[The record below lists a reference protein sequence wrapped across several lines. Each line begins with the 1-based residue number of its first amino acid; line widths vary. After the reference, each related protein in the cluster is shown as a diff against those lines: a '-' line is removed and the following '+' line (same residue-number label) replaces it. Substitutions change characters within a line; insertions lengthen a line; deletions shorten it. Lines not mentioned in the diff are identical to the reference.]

1 MTKATHGDRP
11 PDGEIRQA
19 QLITTFGPGAMMDL
33 PKYAVLVGGL
43 GFWSPGAVVHERR
56 LSARLA
62 ALLNLSSVELRTP
75 PAAEGDDKP
84 RFGIRVFQFP
94 EWFLAA
100 APEQGEL
107 EDREGVRSR
116 ALVHRKA
123 LTGGAYVDRDRRR
136 RPVVPVRFVRA
147 CPRGHIGDIDWYAFA
162 HNAPSDCKKQGRDLF
177 LDERGTGGDL
187 GDLDVRCDCGARRP
201 LIEARELKAWP
212 LGRCGGERPW
222 LGALSHEDCGLPNRL
237 LTRAAS
243 NAYFPQAMSVI
254 SLPDQSEA
262 VRAAVDAAW
271 DFLEGANDLEAV
283 RKERQKRKVKE
294 LLSGVTDEDV
304 WAELEQRRG
313 GGLSEEKP
321 VKQAELEVLAAAQEE
336 LGQDRP
342 DGVFYARALAGDQW
356 RRRWTK
362 AVQRVVLAH
371 RLREVVALAGFT
383 RFEPPALNAQGELDL
398 DVRPAALAL
407 DTTWLP
413 AYENHGEGIF
423 LQFRA
428 DAVREWAARGTV
440 QRRYAAL
447 REGFMAWR
455 AEHQENKNA
464 ELPSP
469 EYWMLHSFSHLLLT
483 AITLGCGYPSSSL
496 RERVYAVPSTG
507 YGILIYTGA
516 PDAEGTL
523 GGLVEAGRRIG
534 EFGEAALRLGALCSN
549 DPVCAQHS
557 PALGHE
563 RRFLQGAACHGCLL
577 IAETSCERHNQFLDR
592 ALVVPTLERSG
603 SEFFPALEA
612 AGA

>member
-1 MTKATHGDRP
+1 MSKGAHGERP

-33 PKYAVLVGGL
+33 PKHAVLVGGL
-43 GFWSPGAVVHERR
+43 AFWSQGAIINEPR

-62 ALLNLSSVELRTP
+62 VLLGLSSIELHAP
-75 PAAEGDDKP
+75 PAAEGEDKAW
-84 RFGIRVFQFP
+84 FGVRVFQFP

-107 EDREGVRSR
+107 EDRQGVRAR

-162 HNAPSDCKKQGRDLF
+162 HRGASDCKKQGQELF

-187 GDLDVRCDCGARRP
+187 GDLAVRCACGSQRP
-201 LIEARELKAWP
+201 LIEARELKTWP

-222 LGALSHEDCGLPNRL
+222 LGASSREDCELPSRL

-254 SLPDQSEA
+254 SLPDRRQA

-271 DFLEGANDLEAV
+271 GFLENANSLEKVGEMFQWRAV
-283 RKERQKRKVKE
+283 KPLV
-294 LLSGVTDEDV
+294 SGITDEEV

-313 GGLSEEKP
+313 GLSEETP

-336 LGQDRP
+336 LGEDRP

-356 RRRWTK
+356 RRAWTA
-362 AVQRVVLAH
+362 AVERVVLAH

-383 RFEPPALNAQGELDL
+383 RFEPPALDDQGELDL
-398 DVRPAALAL
+398 GVRRAALAL
-407 DTTWLP
+407 ETKWLP

-423 LQFRA
+423 LQFRS
-428 DAVREWAARGTV
+428 DAVREWASRSAV

-455 AEHQENKNA
+455 AEHQESKA
-464 ELPSP
+464 ELPDP
-469 EYWMLHSFSHLLLT
+469 AYWMLHSFAHLLLT
-483 AITLGCGYPSSSL
+483 AITLGCGYPASSL
-496 RERVYAVPSTG
+496 RERVYAVSGSG

-557 PALGHE
+557 PAVGHE

-592 ALVVPTLERSG
+592 ALVVPTLELPG
-603 SEFFPALEA
+603 SEFFPSAAA